1 MQAES
6 AAAEERERLQR
17 ELDAHELAKSQ
28 LAQKEVEVQSVP
40 HTLVAFDISSVCN
53 IRTTSLLL
61 GCVVGFRVDAFY
73 EDPRV

>member
-6 AAAEERERLQR
+6 AAAEERERLRR

-28 LAQKEVEVQSVP
+28 LAQKEVEVPSMP
-40 HTLVAFDISSVCN
+40 HALAAFDVFSRGN
-53 IRTTSLLL
+53 IRIISLLL

-73 EDPRV
+73 EDSRV